1 MGIIAE
7 GAIAAGDTALS
18 SISYKYRIHS
28 DKLPLFLTDTTP
40 SAHAHSGCQESDYVD
55 FWCSFY

>member
-7 GAIAAGDTALS
+7 GAIATGDTALS

-55 FWCSFY
+55 F